1 MSGSNNL
8 HSSPGHHR
16 LGLYSVLSI
25 IQDLQSWPLQVGNP
39 LISWTRL
46 NDVCL
51 FSLDA
56 CVRFIW
62 LTRII
67 PQFPP
72 LDPTFRVFPI
82 ADLYADKLRSRSL
95 SSALFAAVI
104 SPEPP
109 DQTRP
114 VKVNCSGRLGV
125 QASRCRCTRFPELDE
140 MDCKLVSTGIP
151 RSLSSGSRPVD
162 RVGIACSD
170 YLGASWDRKGIACS
184 DYVGAS
190 WHREGIACS
199 DYVGASWDRE
209 GIT

>member
-1 MSGSNNL
+1 MWPRVVPCGPMCVPVIGHPPPPPPPPPPLSMSGSNNL

-114 VKVNCSGRLGV
+114 VK
-125 QASRCRCTRFPELDE
+125 
-140 MDCKLVSTGIP
+140 
-151 RSLSSGSRPVD
+151 
-162 RVGIACSD
+162 
-170 YLGASWDRKGIACS
+170 
-184 DYVGAS
+184 
-190 WHREGIACS
+190 EG
-199 DYVGASWDRE
+199 G
-209 GIT
+209 GGGGGGG